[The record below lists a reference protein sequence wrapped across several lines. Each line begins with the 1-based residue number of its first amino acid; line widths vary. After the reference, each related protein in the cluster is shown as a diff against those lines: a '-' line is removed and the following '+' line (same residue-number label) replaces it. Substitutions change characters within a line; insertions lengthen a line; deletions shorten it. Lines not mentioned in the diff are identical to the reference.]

1 MRVVFV
7 VTGTATA
14 EVAATMVTATAVVV
28 VVVVGVTVE
37 MVATIPIEVAH
48 LAEHVTFIKGVLDS
62 IPNWVAIFPTGWA
75 DVGAI

>member
-14 EVAATMVTATAVVV
+14 EVAATMVTAVA
-28 VVVVGVTVE
+28 VVGVTVE

-48 LAEHVTFIKGVLDS
+48 LAEHVTFIKGGLDS

>member
-1 MRVVFV
+1 MMVVFV

-14 EVAATMVTATAVVV
+14 EVAATMVTATAVV